1 MQIRFGLTRNLW
13 CHCGRTPGN
22 RPVTIVMDVRS
33 PDLKIVLSGRF
44 AAIASDLGDVTP
56 VGAKS
61 QALLALLATSPDR
74 TRTRRWLAEKLWSDR
89 GPEQASGSLRQ
100 ALTDIR
106 AALGACSIVLGADRQ
121 KVWLSAAL
129 VTVEVTEA
137 PNPEFLEGID
147 VRDPEFGI
155 WLRLERLRRTTP
167 RLPDAMGFAEGPS
180 HNIPWLRRGLAA
192 RPVVIMLRSQPASD
206 ALALLEDLLIDCVAL
221 SLRETLG
228 LHVFAR
234 RPSQLPQRWIE
245 VSVQAFVTGTG
256 KRGLRVRASEG
267 ETARL
272 LWTGGSAPLPASGP
286 MADDLETILF
296 ANQVVEALGD
306 ALTLTPASGVPNDAL
321 AVQRL
326 AMRKMWTMQPGRM
339 AEAEALFSLA
349 DQMEPRGLIKAWQA
363 QLRVFR
369 MIERHDGTDPAM
381 REQALELCAQAM
393 EREPNNSMV
402 LAVVAYARNALDGDA
417 LASVELA
424 KRSVRI
430 NPVNPV
436 AWDSLSI
443 AKLYSGHVA
452 EAHEI
457 AQRVQK
463 MGAMRPNRFWWDM
476 GLCVTAALTGNES
489 LAMQMARQASAQAPD
504 FRAALRYIVALS
516 AARDAPE
523 AAMAAAERLRQL
535 EPGFTFPAMAHDPA
549 YPVGALRRGG
559 LLKSDRIR
567 AIGP

>member
-1 MQIRFGLTRNLW
+1 M
-13 CHCGRTPGN
+13 
-22 RPVTIVMDVRS
+22 TIAQDVQPAELR
-33 PDLKIVLSGRF
+33 IVLSGRF
-44 AAIASDLGDVTP
+44 AVMARDTGEVTP

-61 QALLALLATSPDR
+61 QALLALLAASPDR
-74 TRTRRWLAEKLWSDR
+74 TRTRRLLAEKLWSDR

-106 AALGACSIVLGADRQ
+106 SALGSHSGVLGADRQ
-121 KVWLSAAL
+121 KVWLNPDL
-129 VTVEVTEA
+129 VAVEVTEA
-137 PNPEFLEGID
+137 ANPEFLEGID
-147 VRDPEFGI
+147 VRDREFGL
-155 WLRLERLRRTTP
+155 WLRLERMRRQTP
-167 RLPDAMGFAEGPS
+167 RLPDAVGFAEGPP
-180 HNIPWLRRGLAA
+180 HQTPWLRRGSPP
-192 RPVVIMLRSQPASD
+192 RPLVIMLRSQPASD

-228 LHVFAR
+228 LHVYAR
-234 RPSQLPQRWIE
+234 RPSQLPPHWIE

-267 ETARL
+267 ETGRL
-272 LWTGGSAPLPASGP
+272 LWSGGSAPLPASGP
-286 MADDLETILF
+286 IADDLETVLF

-306 ALTLTPASGVPNDAL
+306 ALTLTPALGVPNDAL
-321 AVQRL
+321 AVLRL

-339 AEAEALFSLA
+339 AEAEALFALA
-349 DQMEPRGLIKAWQA
+349 DQMEPRGVIKAWQA

-381 REQALELCAQAM
+381 RDEALELCAQAM

-402 LAVVAYARNALDGDA
+402 LAVVAYARNALDRDA

-424 KRSVRI
+424 TRSVRI

-443 AKLYSGHVA
+443 AKLYSGHLA

-489 LAMQMARQASAQAPD
+489 LALQMARSASAQAPD
-504 FRAALRYIVALS
+504 FRAALRYIVAL
-516 AARDAPE
+516 AAGRGAPE
-523 AAMAAAERLRQL
+523 VALAAAERLRRL
-535 EPGFTFPAMAHDPA
+535 EPAFTFDAMAHDPA

-559 LLKSDRIR
+559 LLRSDRIR

>member
-1 MQIRFGLTRNLW
+1 MTLVQNVQSPELT
-13 CHCGRTPGN
+13 
-22 RPVTIVMDVRS
+22 
-33 PDLKIVLSGRF
+33 IVLSGRF
-44 AAIASDLGDVTP
+44 AAISPDIGDVTP

-106 AALGACSIVLGADRQ
+106 AALGSHSGVLGADRQ
-121 KVWLSAAL
+121 KVWLTPAL

-137 PNPEFLEGID
+137 PSPEFLEGID

-155 WLRLERLRRTTP
+155 WLRLERLRRHTP
-167 RLPDAMGFAEGPS
+167 RLPEAAGFAEGAP
-180 HNIPWLRRGLAA
+180 NPAAWLRRGLAV
-192 RPVVIMLRSQPASD
+192 RPQVIMLRSQPASD

-267 ETARL
+267 ESGRM
-272 LWTGGSAPLPASGP
+272 LWSGGSAPLPASGP

-339 AEAEALFSLA
+339 AEAEALFALA

-381 REQALELCAQAM
+381 RDEALELCAQAM

-489 LAMQMARQASAQAPD
+489 LALQMARQASAQAPD

-535 EPGFTFPAMAHDPA
+535 EPAFTFHAMAHDPA

>member
-1 MQIRFGLTRNLW
+1 M
-13 CHCGRTPGN
+13 
-22 RPVTIVMDVRS
+22 TIAQDVQPAELR
-33 PDLKIVLSGRF
+33 IVLSGRF
-44 AAIASDLGDVTP
+44 AVMARDTGEVTP

-61 QALLALLATSPDR
+61 QALLALLAASPDR
-74 TRTRRWLAEKLWSDR
+74 TRTRRLLAEKLWSDR

-106 AALGACSIVLGADRQ
+106 SALGSHSGVLGADRQ
-121 KVWLSAAL
+121 KVWLNPDL
-129 VTVEVTEA
+129 VAVEVTEA
-137 PNPEFLEGID
+137 ANPEFLEGID
-147 VRDPEFGI
+147 VRDREFGL
-155 WLRLERLRRTTP
+155 WLRLERMRRQTP
-167 RLPDAMGFAEGPS
+167 RLPDAVGFAEGPP
-180 HNIPWLRRGLAA
+180 HQTPWLRRGSPP
-192 RPVVIMLRSQPASD
+192 RPLVIMLRSQPASD
-206 ALALLEDLLIDCVAL
+206 ALVLLEDLLIDCVAL

-228 LHVFAR
+228 LHVYAR
-234 RPSQLPQRWIE
+234 RPSQLPPHWIE

-267 ETARL
+267 ETGRL

-286 MADDLETILF
+286 IADDLETVLF

-306 ALTLTPASGVPNDAL
+306 ALTLTPALGVPNDAL
-321 AVQRL
+321 AVLRL

-339 AEAEALFSLA
+339 AEAEALFALA
-349 DQMEPRGLIKAWQA
+349 DQMEPRGVIKAWQA

-381 REQALELCAQAM
+381 RDEALELCAQAM

-402 LAVVAYARNALDGDA
+402 LAVVAYARNALDRDA

-424 KRSVRI
+424 TRSVRI

-443 AKLYSGHVA
+443 AKLYSGHLA

-489 LAMQMARQASAQAPD
+489 LALQMARSASAQAPD
-504 FRAALRYIVALS
+504 FRAALRYIVAL
-516 AARDAPE
+516 AAGRGAPE
-523 AAMAAAERLRQL
+523 VALAAAERLRRL
-535 EPGFTFPAMAHDPA
+535 EPGFTFDAMAHDPA

-559 LLKSDRIR
+559 LLRSDRIR

>member
-1 MQIRFGLTRNLW
+1 
-13 CHCGRTPGN
+13 
-22 RPVTIVMDVRS
+22 VTIAQDVQSAELR
-33 PDLKIVLSGRF
+33 IVLSGRF
-44 AAIASDLGDVTP
+44 AVIAPASGDLTP

-89 GPEQASGSLRQ
+89 APEQASGSLRQ

-106 AALGACSIVLGADRQ
+106 ATLGNHSGLLGADRQ
-121 KVWLSAAL
+121 KVWLSTTGVA
-129 VTVEVTEA
+129 VEVTEA
-137 PNPEFLEGID
+137 ATPEFLEGID
-147 VRDPEFGI
+147 VRDREFGL
-155 WLRLERLRRTTP
+155 WLRLERQRRQSP
-167 RLPDAMGFAEGPS
+167 QPMDPAMVADGPPHHAFAPQV
-180 HNIPWLRRGLAA
+180 RRAMAA
-192 RPVVIMLRSQPASD
+192 RPQVIMLRSQPASD

-228 LHVFAR
+228 LFVYSR
-234 RPSQLPQRWIE
+234 RPSQLPARWID

-267 ETARL
+267 ETGRL

-306 ALTLTPASGVPNDAL
+306 ALTLTPASGVPNDLL

-326 AMRKMWTMQPGRM
+326 AMRKMWSMQPGRM
-339 AEAEALFSLA
+339 AEAEALFALA

-381 REQALELCAQAM
+381 REEALEFCAQAM

-402 LAVVAYARNALDGDA
+402 LAVVAYARNALDSDP

-443 AKLYSGHVA
+443 AKLYSGHLA

-489 LAMQMARQASAQAPD
+489 LALQMARSSSAQAPD
-504 FRAALRYIVALS
+504 FRAALRYVVALS
-516 AARDAPE
+516 AGRDIPDV
-523 AAMAAAERLRQL
+523 AMAAAERLRRL
-535 EPGFTFPAMAHDPA
+535 EPDFTFDALAHDPA

-559 LLKSDRIR
+559 LLQSDRIR

>member
-1 MQIRFGLTRNLW
+1 MTLVQ
-13 CHCGRTPGN
+13 
-22 RPVTIVMDVRS
+22 DVHAMV
-33 PDLKIVLSGRF
+33 LKIVLSGRF

-89 GPEQASGSLRQ
+89 GLEQSSGSLRQ

-106 AALGACSIVLGADRQ
+106 AALGTHSVVLCADRQ
-121 KVWLSAAL
+121 KVWLNPHL
-129 VTVEVTEA
+129 VTIEVTEA
-137 PNPEFLEGID
+137 PTPEFLEGID

-167 RLPDAMGFAEGPS
+167 HLPDAMGFADGPS

-228 LHVFAR
+228 LHVHAR
-234 RPSQLPQRWIE
+234 RPSQLPPRWIE

-339 AEAEALFSLA
+339 AEAEDLFALA
-349 DQMEPRGLIKAWQA
+349 DRMEPRGVIKAWQA
-363 QLRVFR
+363 QLCVFR

-443 AKLYSGHVA
+443 AKLYSGHVS

-489 LAMQMARQASAQAPD
+489 LALQMARQASAQAPD

-535 EPGFTFPAMAHDPA
+535 EPGFTFHAMAHDPA

>member
-1 MQIRFGLTRNLW
+1 M
-13 CHCGRTPGN
+13 
-22 RPVTIVMDVRS
+22 TIVQDVHVQELR
-33 PDLKIVLSGRF
+33 IVLSGRF
-44 AAIASDLGDVTP
+44 AVMASDLGNVTP

-74 TRTRRWLAEKLWSDR
+74 TRTRRWLADKLWSDR

-106 AALGACSIVLGADRQ
+106 AALGSHSIILGADR
-121 KVWLSAAL
+121 KTVWLTPAL
-129 VTVEVTEA
+129 VTVQVTEA
-137 PNPEFLEGID
+137 PTPEFLEGID

-155 WLRLERLRRTTP
+155 WLRLERLRRHTP
-167 RLPDAMGFAEGPS
+167 RLPDAAGFAESAPQQAA
-180 HNIPWLRRGLAA
+180 WLRRGMTA
-192 RPVVIMLRSQPASD
+192 RPQVIMLRSQPASD

-228 LHVFAR
+228 LHVYAR
-234 RPSQLPQRWIE
+234 RPSQLPPRWIE

-267 ETARL
+267 ETGRM

-321 AVQRL
+321 AIQRL

-339 AEAEALFSLA
+339 AEAEALFALA
-349 DQMEPRGLIKAWQA
+349 DQMESRGLIKAWQA

-402 LAVVAYARNALDGDA
+402 LAVVAYARNALDGDP

-489 LAMQMARQASAQAPD
+489 LALQMARQASAQAPD
-504 FRAALRYIVALS
+504 FRAALRYVVALS
-516 AARDAPE
+516 AGRDAPE
-523 AAMAAAERLRQL
+523 AAMAAAERLREL
-535 EPGFTFPAMAHDPA
+535 EPGFTFHAMAHDPA

>member
-1 MQIRFGLTRNLW
+1 LR
-13 CHCGRTPGN
+13 
-22 RPVTIVMDVRS
+22 
-33 PDLKIVLSGRF
+33 IVLSGRF
-44 AAIASDLGDVTP
+44 AVLARDIGDVTP

-61 QALLALLATSPDR
+61 QALLALLAASPDR

-106 AALGACSIVLGADRQ
+106 AALGCHSGVLGADRQ
-121 KVWLSAAL
+121 KVWLDVGR
-129 VTVEVTEA
+129 VTIEATEA
-137 PNPEFLEGID
+137 PTPEFLEGIA
-147 VRDPEFGI
+147 VRDPEFGV
-155 WLRLERLRRTTP
+155 WLRVERLRRQTP
-167 RLPDAMGFAEGPS
+167 RPMDPGMAADGPL
-180 HNIPWLRRGLAA
+180 HQGMTPTLRRGTAA
-192 RPVVIMLRSQPASD
+192 RPLVIMLRSQPASD
-206 ALALLEDLLIDCVAL
+206 ALALLEDLLIDCVSL
-221 SLRETLG
+221 SLREALG
-228 LHVFAR
+228 LHVYSR

-267 ETARL
+267 ETGRL

-286 MADDLETILF
+286 IADDLETILF

-306 ALTLTPASGVPNDAL
+306 ALTLVPAAGVPNDAL
-321 AVQRL
+321 ALQRL
-326 AMRKMWTMQPGRM
+326 AMRKMWTMQSGRM
-339 AEAEALFSLA
+339 AEAEALFALA
-349 DQMEPRGLIKAWQA
+349 DQMEPRGVIKAWQA

-381 REQALELCAQAM
+381 RDEALELCAQAM

-402 LAVVAYARNALDGDA
+402 LAVVAYARNALDRDA

-443 AKLYSGHVA
+443 AKLYSGHLA

-489 LAMQMARQASAQAPD
+489 LALQMARSASAQAPD

-516 AARDAPE
+516 AARDMPE
-523 AAMAAAERLRQL
+523 AALAAAERLRRL
-535 EPGFTFPAMAHDPA
+535 EPAFTFDALAHDPA

-559 LLKSDRIR
+559 LLQSDRIR

>member
-1 MQIRFGLTRNLW
+1 
-13 CHCGRTPGN
+13 
-22 RPVTIVMDVRS
+22 
-33 PDLKIVLSGRF
+33 LKVVLSGRF
-44 AAIASDLGDVTP
+44 AVISSAIGNLTP

-61 QALLALLATSPDR
+61 QALLALLAASPDR

-89 GPEQASGSLRQ
+89 GAEQASGSLRQ

-106 AALGACSIVLGADRQ
+106 NVLGDHSSALGADRQ
-121 KVWLSAAL
+121 KVWLDLSRVA
-129 VTVEVTEA
+129 VEVTEA
-137 PNPEFLEGID
+137 PGPEFLEGID

-155 WLRLERLRRTTP
+155 WLRLERVRRQTA
-167 RLPDAMGFAEGPS
+167 LVPDPAGFADGQTHYAPS
-180 HNIPWLRRGLAA
+180 LRRGMAA
-192 RPVVIMLRSQPASD
+192 RPMVIMQRSQPASD
-206 ALALLEDLLIDCVAL
+206 ALALLEDLLIDCVSL

-228 LHVFAR
+228 LHVHAR

-267 ETARL
+267 ETGRV
-272 LWTGGSAPLPASGP
+272 LWSGGSAPLPASGP
-286 MADDLETILF
+286 IADDLETILF

-306 ALTLTPASGVPNDAL
+306 ALTLQPGPGAPNDAL
-321 AVQRL
+321 ALQRL

-339 AEAEALFSLA
+339 AEAEGLFALA
-349 DQMEPRGLIKAWQA
+349 DQMEPRGVIKAWQA

-369 MIERHDGTDPAM
+369 MIERHDGTDPSM
-381 REQALELCAQAM
+381 REEAMELCAQAM

-402 LAVVAYARNALDGDA
+402 LAVVSYARNALDRDP

-443 AKLYSGHVA
+443 AKLYSGHLA

-476 GLCVTAALTGNES
+476 GLCVTAALTGDES
-489 LAMQMARQASAQAPD
+489 LAMQMARSASAQAPD
-504 FRAALRYIVALS
+504 FRAALRYLVALS
-516 AARDAPE
+516 AGRNAPE
-523 AAMAAAERLRQL
+523 AALAAAERLRQL
-535 EPGFTFPAMAHDPA
+535 EPGFTFDAMAHDPA
-549 YPVGALRRGG
+549 YPVGALRRSG
-559 LLKSDRIR
+559 LLRSDRIR

>member
-1 MQIRFGLTRNLW
+1 M
-13 CHCGRTPGN
+13 
-22 RPVTIVMDVRS
+22 TIS
-33 PDLKIVLSGRF
+33 PDGKAAELRIVLSGRF
-44 AAIASDLGDVTP
+44 AVMSLVDGNLTP

-61 QALLALLATSPDR
+61 QALLALLASCPDR

-89 GPEQASGSLRQ
+89 GPDQASGSLRQ

-106 AALGACSIVLGADRQ
+106 ATLGKYSGLLGADRQ
-121 KVWLSAAL
+121 KIWLDAGGVA
-129 VTVEVTEA
+129 VKVTEA
-137 PNPEFLEGID
+137 PHPEFLEGID
-147 VRDPEFGI
+147 VRDPEFGV
-155 WLRLERLRRTTP
+155 WLRMERLRRETP
-167 RLPDAMGFAEGPS
+167 RPPDAGMSAESPIHQASTPS
-180 HNIPWLRRGLAA
+180 LRRGAAA

-206 ALALLEDLLIDCVAL
+206 ALALLEDLLIDCVSL

-228 LHVFAR
+228 LHVYGR
-234 RPSQLPQRWIE
+234 RPTQLPQRWIE
-245 VSVQAFVTGTG
+245 VAVQAFVTGTG

-267 ETARL
+267 ETGRL

-306 ALTLTPASGVPNDAL
+306 VLTLTPAGGVPNDAL
-321 AVQRL
+321 ALQRL

-339 AEAEALFSLA
+339 AEAESLFALA
-349 DQMEPRGLIKAWQA
+349 DQMEPRGVIKAWQA
-363 QLRVFR
+363 QLRVFQ
-369 MIERHDGTDPAM
+369 MIERHDGANPSMHEEAM
-381 REQALELCAQAM
+381 ELCAQAL

-402 LAVVAYARNALDGDA
+402 LAVVAYARNALDHDA

-489 LAMQMARQASAQAPD
+489 LALQMARSASAQAPD
-504 FRAALRYIVALS
+504 FRAALRYIVALT
-516 AARDAPE
+516 AARDMPE
-523 AAMAAAERLRQL
+523 VALAAAEKLKKL
-535 EPGFTFPAMAHDPA
+535 EPGFTFDALAHDPA

-559 LLKSDRIR
+559 LLQSDRIR
-567 AIGP
+567 AIGR

>member
-1 MQIRFGLTRNLW
+1 MTQDAQ
-13 CHCGRTPGN
+13 PAE
-22 RPVTIVMDVRS
+22 
-33 PDLKIVLSGRF
+33 LKVVLSGRF
-44 AAIASDLGDVTP
+44 AVTSRDLGSLTP
-56 VGAKS
+56 IGAKS
-61 QALLALLATSPDR
+61 QALIALLATSPDR

-89 GPEQASGSLRQ
+89 GAEQASGSLRQ

-106 AALGACSIVLGADRQ
+106 AALGCHSGLLGADRQ
-121 KVWLSAAL
+121 KVWLDQARVA
-129 VTVEVTEA
+129 VEVTEA

-155 WLRLERLRRTTP
+155 WLRLERLHRQTP
-167 RLPDAMGFAEGPS
+167 RAPYPAGLADAAS
-180 HNIPWLRRGLAA
+180 HFTPALRRPPAA
-192 RPVVIMLRSQPASD
+192 RPMVIMLRSQPASD
-206 ALALLEDLLIDCVAL
+206 ALALLEDLLIDCVSL
-221 SLRETLG
+221 SLREALG
-228 LHVFAR
+228 LHVHAR
-234 RPSQLPQRWIE
+234 RPTHLPPRWIE

-267 ETARL
+267 ETGRM
-272 LWTGGSAPLPASGP
+272 LWSGGSAPLPASGP
-286 MADDLETILF
+286 IADDLETILF

-306 ALTLTPASGVPNDAL
+306 ALTLSPSAAVQNDAL

-339 AEAEALFSLA
+339 AEAEDLFALA
-349 DQMEPRGLIKAWQA
+349 DQMEPRGVIKAWQA

-381 REQALELCAQAM
+381 REEAMELCHQAM

-402 LAVVAYARNALDGDA
+402 LAVVAYARNALDRDP

-443 AKLYSGHVA
+443 AKLYSGHLA

-476 GLCVTAALTGNES
+476 GLCVTAAMTGNES
-489 LAMQMARQASAQAPD
+489 LAMQMARSASAQAPD

-516 AARDAPE
+516 AGRNAPE
-523 AAMAAAERLRQL
+523 AALAAAERLRQL
-535 EPGFTFPAMAHDPA
+535 EPNFTFDAMAHDPA
-549 YPVGALRRGG
+549 YPVGALRRSG
-559 LLKSDRIR
+559 LLRSDRIR

>member
-1 MQIRFGLTRNLW
+1 MSPVQKGQSADLRIVLTGRFSAIAEGTRN
-13 CHCGRTPGN
+13 
-22 RPVTIVMDVRS
+22 
-33 PDLKIVLSGRF
+33 
-44 AAIASDLGDVTP
+44 VTP

-61 QALLALLATSPDR
+61 QALLALLASAPDR

-89 GPEQASGSLRQ
+89 APEQASGSLRQ

-106 AALGACSIVLGADRQ
+106 AALGLHSDVLGADRQ
-121 KVWLSAAL
+121 KVWLDGARVA
-129 VTVEVTEA
+129 VETTEA
-137 PNPEFLEGID
+137 PSPEFLEGID
-147 VRDPEFGI
+147 VRDPEFSI
-155 WLRLERLRRTTP
+155 WLRLERLRRQTP
-167 RLPDAMGFAEGPS
+167 RMPDAAGFADGQTAFSPA
-180 HNIPWLRRGLAA
+180 LRRSIVS
-192 RPVVIMLRSQPASD
+192 RPQVIMLRSQPASD

-228 LHVFAR
+228 MHVFAK
-234 RPSQLPQRWIE
+234 RPSQMPPHWIE

-267 ETARL
+267 ETGRL

-286 MADDLETILF
+286 IADDLETILF

-306 ALTLTPASGVPNDAL
+306 ALTLTPSSGVPNDAL

-326 AMRKMWTMQPGRM
+326 AMRKMWTMQAGRM
-339 AEAEALFSLA
+339 AEAEELFALA
-349 DQMEPRGLIKAWQA
+349 DQMESRGLIKAWQA

-369 MIERHDGTDPAM
+369 MIERHDGTDPSM
-381 REQALELCAQAM
+381 REEALDLCAQAM

-402 LAVVAYARNALDGDA
+402 LAVVAYARNALDRDP

-489 LAMQMARQASAQAPD
+489 LALQMARSASAQAPD
-504 FRAALRYIVALS
+504 FRAALRYLVALS
-516 AARDAPE
+516 AGRGAPE
-523 AAMAAAERLRQL
+523 VALAAAERLKQL
-535 EPGFTFPAMAHDPA
+535 EPTFSFDALAHDPA
-549 YPVGALRRGG
+549 YPVGALRRSG
-559 LLKSDRIR
+559 LLRADRIR

>member
-1 MQIRFGLTRNLW
+1 
-13 CHCGRTPGN
+13 
-22 RPVTIVMDVRS
+22 V
-33 PDLKIVLSGRF
+33 
-44 AAIASDLGDVTP
+44 
-56 VGAKS
+56 
-61 QALLALLATSPDR
+61 
-74 TRTRRWLAEKLWSDR
+74 
-89 GPEQASGSLRQ
+89 
-100 ALTDIR
+100 
-106 AALGACSIVLGADRQ
+106 
-121 KVWLSAAL
+121 
-129 VTVEVTEA
+129 VTEA
-137 PNPEFLEGID
+137 PTPEFLEGID
-147 VRDPEFGI
+147 VRDPEFGL
-155 WLRLERLRRTTP
+155 WLRLERLRRQTP
-167 RLPDAMGFAEGPS
+167 RPVDPGPVADLPLPVT
-180 HNIPWLRRGLAA
+180 PTLRRNASS
-192 RPVVIMLRSQPASD
+192 RPIVVMLRSQPASD
-206 ALALLEDLLIDCVAL
+206 ALALLEDLLIDCVGL
-221 SLRETLG
+221 SLREVLG
-228 LHVFAR
+228 MHVYSR
-234 RPSQLPQRWIE
+234 RPAHLPARWIE

-267 ETARL
+267 ETGRL

-286 MADDLETILF
+286 VADDLETILF

-306 ALTLTPASGVPNDAL
+306 ALTLTPASGVPKDAL

-339 AEAEALFSLA
+339 AEAEALFDLA
-349 DQMEPRGLIKAWQA
+349 EQMEPRGLIKAWQA

-369 MIERHDGTDPAM
+369 MIERHEGTDPAM
-381 REQALELCAQAM
+381 REEALELCHQAM

-402 LAVVAYARNALDGDA
+402 LAVVAYARNALDRDP

-443 AKLYSGHVA
+443 AKLYSGHLS

-489 LAMQMARQASAQAPD
+489 LALQMARLSSAQAPE
-504 FRAALRYIVALS
+504 FRAPLRYIVALS
-516 AARDAPE
+516 AAHNAPE
-523 AAMAAAERLRQL
+523 VALAAAERLRRL
-535 EPGFTFPAMAHDPA
+535 EPSFTFERLAHDPA
-549 YPVGALRRGG
+549 YPVGALRRSG
-559 LLKSDRIR
+559 LLQSDRIR